1 MREGNYEKGRN
12 SKVPPRQI
20 ETVLPRE
27 SIILITNLPTR
38 AIACTLCAYLKKKGT
53 EKSLWRRQRFNGIIL
68 TLTWHI
74 VKPGFHCKRFLKRLR
89 RGFIF
94 SCNSKEH
101 ESRRKICAFF
111 ISHAC
116 AQSSTM
122 LLQFF
127 IMRCVPTSCKNSS
140 AYRREQC
147 ESFVL
152 VSNICRR

>member
-1 MREGNYEKGRN
+1 MRRVEIAKYHRGKLKLYYRG
-12 SKVPPRQI
+12 KVSFSLPISLRARSPARS
-20 ETVLPRE
+20 VL
-27 SIILITNLPTR
+27 
-38 AIACTLCAYLKKKGT
+38 AFKKKGT
-53 EKSLWRRQRFNGIIL
+53 ENSLWRRQRFNGIIL
-68 TLTWHI
+68 TLTCHI

-89 RGFIF
+89 RGFMF